1 MQWFESLRKDQGPAF
16 LRRPFFKFRPMCVS
30 ICDSLPFYPI
40 GKPQWTALEQLN
52 QKSWNRKWVF
62 PVQWLDAGTFKNKT
76 DSLPATS
83 VHWKLTTM
91 IARLCKPVLITFL
104 LTFGL
109 PGAVQAVPG
118 DFGPTDFSRVL
129 TYAQINYL
137 DRRSIDQDRG
147 YVDAARSAIGSMP
160 APLELLPAD
169 YIDRRKEFA
178 PYGVAMPGKVL
189 KLPWTD
195 QYVIFQIDASQVEKI
210 KEKRDAI
217 QKQKWDSLNQDQREK
232 EARLLKEKQQQ
243 QRKALDEMWAATGF
257 DGREFTKVMSWI
269 QENRLRY
276 GTATGPATEEQ
287 EDEEKPTSPPAM
299 NYYYFQAARGFLKSF
314 DPHAD
319 LLDSKVWEKIR
330 KESEDATFEGIGAIL
345 RGGDEE
351 DVIVETPFPGSPALR
366 SGLKAG
372 DIIRKVDGKSISNLS
387 LREVV
392 KRIRGPRGTVVS
404 LEVDRPTDLTTRE
417 IKIERDVIERK
428 AVDSTYLKDHNI
440 GIIHIRSFLF
450 HETPIT
456 AMVREAYEDIKKE
469 AGGQPAG
476 LIIDLRNNPGGDLGE
491 AVRVTGLFMEAER
504 VVTSLKSNRST
515 RDLESDGY
523 PIVSDNL
530 PLMVLVDA
538 GSASASEIMASALQD
553 YDRALIVGDRTFGKA
568 TVQQI
573 QPLETNSAPY
583 LVKLTIARYYAPN
596 GYTVQV
602 HGVQPD
608 IRISDQKDGEFPLRF
623 REEDMWHH
631 LPKLAE
637 KDPDVDRQKWVQALQ
652 KKVNPGNAE
661 QYLKEHENDAVRPDY
676 MLQRALPYLKAMI
689 KEKD

>member
-1 MQWFESLRKDQGPAF
+1 MMA
-16 LRRPFFKFRPMCVS
+16 KFC
-30 ICDSLPFYPI
+30 
-40 GKPQWTALEQLN
+40 
-52 QKSWNRKWVF
+52 
-62 PVQWLDAGTFKNKT
+62 KT
-76 DSLPATS
+76 
-83 VHWKLTTM
+83 
-91 IARLCKPVLITFL
+91 VLILSF
-104 LTFGL
+104 LTFGTAGNL
-109 PGAVQAVPG
+109 QAVPG
-118 DFGPTDFSRVL
+118 DFGPADFSRVL
-129 TYAQINYL
+129 TYAHLNYL
-137 DRRSIDQDRG
+137 DRRSIDEERG
-147 YVDAARSAIGSMP
+147 YVDAARTAINSMP
-160 APLELLPAD
+160 APLELLPAS
-169 YIDRRKEFA
+169 YLDRRKEFS
-178 PYGVAMPGKVL
+178 PFGVVMPGKVL

-195 QYVIFQIDASQVEKI
+195 KYVLFQIDASKVEEI
-210 KEKRDAI
+210 RNKRDEL
-217 QKQKWDSLNQDQREK
+217 QKKKWDGLNQDQREN
-232 EARLLKEKQQQ
+232 EARKLKEKQQV
-243 QRKALDEMWAATGF
+243 QRKVLDDMWDATGF
-257 DGREFTKVMSWI
+257 DGQDFTRIMSWI
-269 QENRLRY
+269 QDNRLRF
-276 GTATGPATEEQ
+276 GTSPESQPQESEE
-287 EDEEKPTSPPAM
+287 EEEEKPSGPPSM
-299 NYYYFQAARGFLKSF
+299 NFYYFQAARGFLKSF

-428 AVDSTYLKDHNI
+428 AVDSSYLKEHKI

-456 AMVREAYEDIKKE
+456 EMVREAYEDIKKE
-469 AGGQPAG
+469 AGGDPAG

-491 AVRVTGLFMEAER
+491 AVRVTGLFMEEER
-504 VVTSLKSNRST
+504 IVTSLKSNRNS
-515 RDLESDGY
+515 RELESDGY
-523 PIVSDNL
+523 PVLPDKL

-553 YDRALIVGDRTFGKA
+553 YGRALIVGDRTFGKA

-573 QPLETNSAPY
+573 QPLETNSSRY

-631 LPKLAE
+631 LPELAQ
-637 KDPDVDRQKWVQALQ
+637 KDPNPQREKWVQAL
-652 KKVNPGNAE
+652 KKQVDPKQAE
-661 QYLKEHENDAVRPDY
+661 KYLKEHENDAVRPDY

-689 KEKD
+689 QEKD

>member
-1 MQWFESLRKDQGPAF
+1 MMA
-16 LRRPFFKFRPMCVS
+16 KFC
-30 ICDSLPFYPI
+30 
-40 GKPQWTALEQLN
+40 
-52 QKSWNRKWVF
+52 
-62 PVQWLDAGTFKNKT
+62 KT
-76 DSLPATS
+76 
-83 VHWKLTTM
+83 
-91 IARLCKPVLITFL
+91 VLLL
-104 LTFGL
+104 LTLTFVL
-109 PGAVQAVPG
+109 PGNLQAVPG
-118 DFGPTDFSRVL
+118 DFGPADFSRVL
-129 TYAQINYL
+129 TYAQLNYL
-137 DRRSIDQDRG
+137 DRRSIDQERG
-147 YVDAARSAIGSMP
+147 YVDAARTAIGSMP
-160 APLELLPAD
+160 APLELLPAS
-169 YIDRRKEFA
+169 YLDRRKEFS
-178 PYGVAMPGKVL
+178 PFGIVMPGQVL

-195 QYVIFQIDASQVEKI
+195 KYVLFQIDASKLEEVKN
-210 KEKRDAI
+210 KRDAI
-217 QKQKWDSLNQDQREK
+217 QKKKWEGLSEDQRQK
-232 EARLLKEKQQQ
+232 EARQLKEKQQL
-243 QRKALDEMWAATGF
+243 QRKVLDEMWDATGF
-257 DGREFTKVMSWI
+257 DGQDFTKVMSWI
-269 QENRLRY
+269 QDNRLRF
-276 GTATGPATEEQ
+276 GTSPTASNTED
-287 EDEEKPTSPPAM
+287 EDSEEEKPSGPPTM

-456 AMVREAYEDIKKE
+456 EMVREAYEDIKKA
-469 AGGQPAG
+469 AGGDPAG

-491 AVRVTGLFMEAER
+491 AVRVTGLFMEEER
-504 VVTSLKSNRST
+504 IVTSLKSNRNS
-515 RDLESDGY
+515 RELESDGY
-523 PIVSDNL
+523 PIVPDKL
-530 PLMVLVDA
+530 PIMVLVDA

-553 YDRALIVGDRTFGKA
+553 YQRALIVGDRTFGKA

-573 QPLETNSAPY
+573 QPLETNSSRY

-631 LPKLAE
+631 LPELAQ
-637 KDPDVDRQKWVQALQ
+637 KDPNPQREKWVESLK
-652 KKVNPGNAE
+652 KKVNPKQAE
-661 QYLKEHENDAVRPDY
+661 KYLKEHENDAVRPDY

-689 KEKD
+689 QEKD

>member
-1 MQWFESLRKDQGPAF
+1 MA
-16 LRRPFFKFRPMCVS
+16 KFC
-30 ICDSLPFYPI
+30 
-40 GKPQWTALEQLN
+40 
-52 QKSWNRKWVF
+52 
-62 PVQWLDAGTFKNKT
+62 KT
-76 DSLPATS
+76 
-83 VHWKLTTM
+83 
-91 IARLCKPVLITFL
+91 VLLL
-104 LTFGL
+104 LTLTFVL
-109 PGAVQAVPG
+109 PGNLQAVPG
-118 DFGPTDFSRVL
+118 DFGPADFSRVL
-129 TYAQINYL
+129 TYAQLNYL
-137 DRRSIDQDRG
+137 DRRSIDQERG
-147 YVDAARSAIGSMP
+147 YVDAARTAIGSMP
-160 APLELLPAD
+160 APLELLPAS
-169 YIDRRKEFA
+169 YLDRRKEFS
-178 PYGVAMPGKVL
+178 PFGIVMPGQVL

-195 QYVIFQIDASQVEKI
+195 KYVLFQIDASKLEEVKN
-210 KEKRDAI
+210 KRDAI
-217 QKQKWDSLNQDQREK
+217 QKKKWEGLSEDQRQK
-232 EARLLKEKQQQ
+232 EARQLKEKQQL
-243 QRKALDEMWAATGF
+243 QRKVLDEMWDATGF
-257 DGREFTKVMSWI
+257 DGQDFTKVMSWI
-269 QENRLRY
+269 QDNRLRF
-276 GTATGPATEEQ
+276 GTSPTASNTED
-287 EDEEKPTSPPAM
+287 EDSEEEKPSGPPTI

-450 HETPIT
+450 HEPPIT
-456 AMVREAYEDIKKE
+456 EMVREAYEDIKKA
-469 AGGQPAG
+469 AGGDPAG

-491 AVRVTGLFMEAER
+491 AVRVTGLFMEEER
-504 VVTSLKSNRST
+504 IVTSLKSNRNS
-515 RDLESDGY
+515 RELESDGY
-523 PIVSDNL
+523 PIVPDKL
-530 PLMVLVDA
+530 PIMVLVDA

-553 YDRALIVGDRTFGKA
+553 YQRALIVGDRTFGKA

-573 QPLETNSAPY
+573 QPLETNSSRY

-631 LPKLAE
+631 LPELAQ
-637 KDPDVDRQKWVQALQ
+637 KDPNPQREKWVESLK
-652 KKVNPGNAE
+652 KKVNPKQAE
-661 QYLKEHENDAVRPDY
+661 KYLKEHENDAVRPDY

-689 KEKD
+689 QEKD

>member
-1 MQWFESLRKDQGPAF
+1 MMA
-16 LRRPFFKFRPMCVS
+16 KFC
-30 ICDSLPFYPI
+30 
-40 GKPQWTALEQLN
+40 
-52 QKSWNRKWVF
+52 
-62 PVQWLDAGTFKNKT
+62 KT
-76 DSLPATS
+76 
-83 VHWKLTTM
+83 
-91 IARLCKPVLITFL
+91 VLLL
-104 LTFGL
+104 LTLTFVL
-109 PGAVQAVPG
+109 PGNLQAVPG
-118 DFGPTDFSRVL
+118 DFGPADFSRVL
-129 TYAQINYL
+129 TYAQLNYL
-137 DRRSIDQDRG
+137 DRRSIDQERG
-147 YVDAARSAIGSMP
+147 YVDAARTAIGSMP
-160 APLELLPAD
+160 APLELLPAS
-169 YIDRRKEFA
+169 YLDRRKEFS
-178 PYGVAMPGKVL
+178 PFGIVMPGQVL

-195 QYVIFQIDASQVEKI
+195 KYVLFQIDASKLEEVKN
-210 KEKRDAI
+210 KRDAI
-217 QKQKWDSLNQDQREK
+217 QKKKWEGLSEDQRQK
-232 EARLLKEKQQQ
+232 EARQLKEKQQL
-243 QRKALDEMWAATGF
+243 QRKVLDEMWDATGF
-257 DGREFTKVMSWI
+257 DGQDFTKVMSWI
-269 QENRLRY
+269 QDNRLRF
-276 GTATGPATEEQ
+276 GTSPTASNTED
-287 EDEEKPTSPPAM
+287 EDSEEEKPSGPPTM

-366 SGLKAG
+366 SGLKVG

-456 AMVREAYEDIKKE
+456 EMVREAYEDIKKA
-469 AGGQPAG
+469 AGGDPAG

-491 AVRVTGLFMEAER
+491 AVRVTGLFMEEER
-504 VVTSLKSNRST
+504 IVTSLKSNRNS
-515 RDLESDGY
+515 RELESDGY
-523 PIVSDNL
+523 PIVPDKL
-530 PLMVLVDA
+530 PIMVLVDA

-553 YDRALIVGDRTFGKA
+553 YQRALIVGDRTFGKA

-573 QPLETNSAPY
+573 QPLETNSSRY

-631 LPKLAE
+631 LPELAQ
-637 KDPDVDRQKWVQALQ
+637 KDPNPQREKWVESLK
-652 KKVNPGNAE
+652 KKVNPKQAE
-661 QYLKEHENDAVRPDY
+661 KYLKEHENDAVRPDY

-689 KEKD
+689 QEKD

>member
-1 MQWFESLRKDQGPAF
+1 M
-16 LRRPFFKFRPMCVS
+16 M
-30 ICDSLPFYPI
+30 
-40 GKPQWTALEQLN
+40 
-52 QKSWNRKWVF
+52 NRI
-62 PVQWLDAGTFKNKT
+62 
-76 DSLPATS
+76 
-83 VHWKLTTM
+83 WK
-91 IARLCKPVLITFL
+91 RVVLIGL
-104 LTFGL
+104 IIFGL
-109 PGAVQAVPG
+109 PASLSAVPG
-118 DFGPTDFSRVL
+118 DFGPRDFSQVL
-129 TYAQINYL
+129 TFAQIQYL

-147 YVDAARSAIGSMP
+147 YVDAARAAVSAMP
-160 APLELLPAD
+160 APLELLPSA
-169 YIDRRKEFA
+169 YLERRKEFA
-178 PYGVAMPGKVL
+178 PFGIEIPGEAL

-195 QYVIFQIDASQVEKI
+195 EYVIFKMDATQLEAV

-217 QKQKWDSLNQDQREK
+217 QKKKWDSLSADQREK
-232 EARLLKEKQQQ
+232 EARKLKEKQRQ
-243 QRKALDEMWAATGF
+243 QRLALDDMWDSTGF
-257 DGREFTKVMSWI
+257 DGEDFGKVMSWI
-269 QENRLRY
+269 QDNRLRF
-276 GTATGPATEEQ
+276 GTAPGHNPDSEELS
-287 EDEEKPTSPPAM
+287 EENSDGDAPGNGSNPPSM

-319 LLDSKVWEKIR
+319 LLDRKVWEKIR

-404 LEVDRPTDLTTRE
+404 LEIDRPTDLTTRE

-428 AVDSTYLKDHNI
+428 AVDSSYMKEHNI

-456 AMVREAYEDIKKE
+456 EMVREDYEDIKKE
-469 AGGQPAG
+469 AGGDPAG

-491 AVRVTGLFMEAER
+491 AVRVTGLFMEEER
-504 VVTSLKSNRST
+504 IVTSLKSNRGT
-515 RDLESDGY
+515 RELESDGY
-523 PIVSDNL
+523 PIIDNDM
-530 PLMVLVDA
+530 PLMVMVDA

-553 YDRALIVGDRTFGKA
+553 YERALIVGDRTFGKA

-573 QPLETNSAPY
+573 QPLETRAGMY
-583 LVKLTIARYYAPN
+583 LIKLTIARYYAPN

-631 LPKLAE
+631 LPELAQKDPNPRREKWIDGLKKQVNPKQAE
-637 KDPDVDRQKWVQALQ
+637 K
-652 KKVNPGNAE
+652 
-661 QYLKEHENDAVRPDY
+661 YLKEHENDAVRPDY

-689 KEKD
+689 AEKD

>member
-1 MQWFESLRKDQGPAF
+1 MA
-16 LRRPFFKFRPMCVS
+16 KFC
-30 ICDSLPFYPI
+30 
-40 GKPQWTALEQLN
+40 
-52 QKSWNRKWVF
+52 
-62 PVQWLDAGTFKNKT
+62 KT
-76 DSLPATS
+76 
-83 VHWKLTTM
+83 
-91 IARLCKPVLITFL
+91 VLLL
-104 LTFGL
+104 LTLTFVL
-109 PGAVQAVPG
+109 PGNLQAVPG
-118 DFGPTDFSRVL
+118 DFGPADFSRVL
-129 TYAQINYL
+129 TYAQLNYL
-137 DRRSIDQDRG
+137 DRRSIDQERG
-147 YVDAARSAIGSMP
+147 YVDAARTAIGSMP
-160 APLELLPAD
+160 APLELLPAS
-169 YIDRRKEFA
+169 YLDRRKEFS
-178 PYGVAMPGKVL
+178 PFGIVMPGQVL

-195 QYVIFQIDASQVEKI
+195 KYVLFQIDASKLEEVKN
-210 KEKRDAI
+210 KRDAI
-217 QKQKWDSLNQDQREK
+217 QKKKWEGLSEDQRQK
-232 EARLLKEKQQQ
+232 EARQLKEKQQL
-243 QRKALDEMWAATGF
+243 QRKVLDEMWDATGF
-257 DGREFTKVMSWI
+257 DGQDFTKVMSWI
-269 QENRLRY
+269 QDNRLRF
-276 GTATGPATEEQ
+276 GTSPTASNTED
-287 EDEEKPTSPPAM
+287 EDSEEEKPSGPPTM

-456 AMVREAYEDIKKE
+456 EMVREAYEDIKKA
-469 AGGQPAG
+469 AGGDPAG

-491 AVRVTGLFMEAER
+491 AVRVTGLFMEEER
-504 VVTSLKSNRST
+504 IVTSLKSNRNS
-515 RDLESDGY
+515 RELESDGY
-523 PIVSDNL
+523 PIVPDKL
-530 PLMVLVDA
+530 PIMVLVDA

-553 YDRALIVGDRTFGKA
+553 YQRALIVGDRTFGKA

-573 QPLETNSAPY
+573 QPLETNSSRY

-631 LPKLAE
+631 LPELAQ
-637 KDPDVDRQKWVQALQ
+637 KDPNPQREKWVESLK
-652 KKVNPGNAE
+652 KKVNPKQAE
-661 QYLKEHENDAVRPDY
+661 KYLKEHENDAVRPDY

-689 KEKD
+689 QEKD

>member
-1 MQWFESLRKDQGPAF
+1 MMA
-16 LRRPFFKFRPMCVS
+16 KFC
-30 ICDSLPFYPI
+30 
-40 GKPQWTALEQLN
+40 
-52 QKSWNRKWVF
+52 
-62 PVQWLDAGTFKNKT
+62 KT
-76 DSLPATS
+76 
-83 VHWKLTTM
+83 
-91 IARLCKPVLITFL
+91 VLLL
-104 LTFGL
+104 LTLTFVL
-109 PGAVQAVPG
+109 PGNLQAVPG
-118 DFGPTDFSRVL
+118 DFGPADFSRVL
-129 TYAQINYL
+129 TYAQLNYL
-137 DRRSIDQDRG
+137 DRRSIDQERG
-147 YVDAARSAIGSMP
+147 YVDAARTAIGSMP
-160 APLELLPAD
+160 APLELLPAS
-169 YIDRRKEFA
+169 YLDRRKEFS
-178 PYGVAMPGKVL
+178 PFGIVMPGQVL

-195 QYVIFQIDASQVEKI
+195 KYVLFQIDASKLEEVKN
-210 KEKRDAI
+210 KRDAI
-217 QKQKWDSLNQDQREK
+217 QKKKWEGLSEDQRQK
-232 EARLLKEKQQQ
+232 EARQLKEKQQL
-243 QRKALDEMWAATGF
+243 QRKVLDEMWDATGF
-257 DGREFTKVMSWI
+257 DGQDFTKVMSWI
-269 QENRLRY
+269 QDNRLRF
-276 GTATGPATEEQ
+276 GTSPTASNTED
-287 EDEEKPTSPPAM
+287 EDSEEEKPSGPPTM

-456 AMVREAYEDIKKE
+456 EMVREAYEDIKKA
-469 AGGQPAG
+469 AGGDPAG

-491 AVRVTGLFMEAER
+491 AVRVTGLFMEEER
-504 VVTSLKSNRST
+504 IVTSLKSNRNS
-515 RDLESDGY
+515 RELESDGY
-523 PIVSDNL
+523 PIVPDKL
-530 PLMVLVDA
+530 PIMVLVDA
-538 GSASASEIMASALQD
+538 GSASASEIMASALQA
-553 YDRALIVGDRTFGKA
+553 YQRALIVGDRTFGKA

-573 QPLETNSAPY
+573 QPLETNSSRY

-631 LPKLAE
+631 LPELAQ
-637 KDPDVDRQKWVQALQ
+637 KDPNPQREKWVESLK
-652 KKVNPGNAE
+652 KKVNPKQAE
-661 QYLKEHENDAVRPDY
+661 KYLKEHENDAVRPDY

-689 KEKD
+689 QEKD